1 MPKRSSV
8 KFNVE
13 NEGGPAINTWGKQ
26 GPNPAQLPATRLLRN
41 QRHTCL
47 VGGARSGKT
56 TTIVRAII
64 MRALRYPGSRHVIL
78 RFRAIHAD
86 ASIARDTIPKVM
98 ANFFPDTRYQHV
110 KSPHNLIKFPNGSE
124 I

>member
-8 KFNVE
+8 NFTVE

-26 GPNPAQLPATRLLRN
+26 GPNPAQLPATRLPRN

-56 TTIVRAII
+56 TKK
-64 MRALRYPGSRHVIL
+64 
-78 RFRAIHAD
+78 
-86 ASIARDTIPKVM
+86 ARTPK
-98 ANFFPDTRYQHV
+98 ARIFYFEAAPSKLPD
-110 KSPHNLIKFPNGSE
+110 
-124 I
+124 